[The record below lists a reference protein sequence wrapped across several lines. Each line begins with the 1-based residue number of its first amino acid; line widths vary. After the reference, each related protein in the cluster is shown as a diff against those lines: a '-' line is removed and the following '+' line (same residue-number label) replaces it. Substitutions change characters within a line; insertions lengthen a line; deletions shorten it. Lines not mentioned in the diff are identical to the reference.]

1 MKAIK
6 RTAADG
12 VAWWVAWD
20 EKEHGYAKRSPL
32 SFGKWKHRK
41 EAIAA
46 IANADLTIPRP
57 SVSRA
62 EKEKNHEKDKHFAE
76 NFDPRHL

>member
-20 EKEHGYAKRSPL
+20 EKEHGYAKRTPL

-41 EAIAA
+41 EALAA
-46 IANADLTIPRP
+46 IANADRTIPRP
-57 SVSRA
+57 PMLKRGQ
-62 EKEKNHEKDKHFAE
+62 ELHKQ
-76 NFDPRHL
+76 